1 MEQKQAKNSSVAVVH
16 RHWHYVYKKRR
27 RVLGINSSQMAT
39 SQVISL
45 IGSIIA
51 GVLLD
56 ANKETLVLIAGVFII
71 LPGVFDLDGSIGAAL
86 SAKIN
91 HRLEDTTLKKL
102 QVFTSTV
109 SFAFGLCVLSGVI
122 VGLFGG
128 AISSLFFD
136 ANFWQIFLIAWGAIM
151 LSGIIGFPLIALAS
165 IGFRAKGINPDD
177 VVGPIESSVFDIL
190 TVLTVTFMTGLFL

>member
-1 MEQKQAKNSSVAVVH
+1 MEQNQVKNKPNAVSH

-27 RVLGINSSQMAT
+27 QVLGVNSSQMAT
-39 SQVISL
+39 SQIVSL

-91 HRLEDTTLKKL
+91 HRLEDASLKKM

-109 SFAFGLCVLSGVI
+109 AFALGLCILSGII

-136 ANFWQIFLIAWGAIM
+136 ANFWEVLFIAWGAIM
-151 LSGIIGFPLIALAS
+151 LSGVIGFPLIALAS
-165 IGFRAKGINPDD
+165 IGFRAKGVNPDD

-190 TVLTVTFMTGLFL
+190 TVITVSFMTGLFL

>member
-1 MEQKQAKNSSVAVVH
+1 MKTNNSSPSVVH

-27 RVLGINSSQMAT
+27 QALGISTPQMAT
-39 SQVISL
+39 SQIFSL

-91 HRLEDTTLKKL
+91 HRLQLESNKKL
-102 QVFTSTV
+102 KVFFETIL
-109 SFAFGLCVLSGVI
+109 FAFGLCVLSGMI

-128 AISSLFFD
+128 AISSVFFD
-136 ANFWQIFLIAWGAIM
+136 ANFWEVFFIAWGAII

-165 IGFRAKGINPDD
+165 IAFRSRGVNPDD
-177 VVGPIESSVFDIL
+177 VVGPIESSLFDIL
-190 TVLTVTFMTGLFL
+190 TVITVTIMTRMFL